1 MSDDEEDVRQ
11 HTSKVCGFKNYQAYL
26 EYYYRTVRCPDCS
39 NSINQTKLSYHRKKL
54 CPNRPE
60 IPLKRKR
67 GPKSSLNPHPQ
78 HNLLIMECTL
88 SVSDLREYNSKY
100 MRKFKDIV
108 PPKQKSK
115 TSRYLKTK
123 KNTTNNANSVS
134 DRTENNTSNDGDNTI
149 NNDGGNNNNN
159 SIATITVIA
168 QPENINH
175 ADYFLNNVDD
185 ANNNITN
192 PVISVSVHTEVVDSN
207 AGKKRF
213 DKLMSI
219 IILLTLSSQ

>member
-67 GPKSSLNPHPQ
+67 GPKSSLNPDPQ

-100 MRKFKDIV
+100 MRKFTDIV
-108 PPKQKSK
+108 PPKQK

-123 KNTTNNANSVS
+123 KNTTNNAKSVS

-149 NNDGGNNNNN
+149 NNDGGNNNNTN
-159 SIATITVIA
+159 AT
-168 QPENINH
+168 
-175 ADYFLNNVDD
+175 
-185 ANNNITN
+185 
-192 PVISVSVHTEVVDSN
+192 
-207 AGKKRF
+207 RC
-213 DKLMSI
+213 
-219 IILLTLSSQ
+219 